1 MQETM
6 EIMKKLKENDEQYSA
21 LLLRILLMI
30 DENTNIKNENSR

>member
-30 DENTNIKNENSR
+30 DENTNTKNENSR